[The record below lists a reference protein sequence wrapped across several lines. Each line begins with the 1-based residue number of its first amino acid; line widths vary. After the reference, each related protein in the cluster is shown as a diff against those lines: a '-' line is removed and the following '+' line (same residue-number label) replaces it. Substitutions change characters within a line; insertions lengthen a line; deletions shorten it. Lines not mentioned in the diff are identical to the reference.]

1 MEKELVIFSIVS
13 AAVFG
18 LLCLLVGYGAGYNDG
33 FQAGFEKAL
42 PLTYA
47 TINK

>member
-1 MEKELVIFSIVS
+1 MEKELVVF
-13 AAVFG
+13 AAVSTAVIG

-47 TINK
+47 TMNK